1 MARALVIKS
10 RTFLDDRS
18 SGIFAT
24 GTALAENNDLYA
36 TRKELCKL
44 FSEDMNSLYLLSLVL
59 TGDRETAER
68 CFVAGLDDC
77 IDGSPVFRRWAHSW
91 ARRVIVRNAI
101 RIIGPRPGVA
111 SRKEDSA
118 CRRMEPD
125 VSEWTAEE
133 VAFSRMVLLND
144 FERFVF
150 VLSVLEK
157 YSDKDSALLL
167 SASMQQVREAR
178 LRALEHIAEPEQVV
192 VAR

>member
-1 MARALVIKS
+1 MAGTLVIRH

-18 SGIFAT
+18 SGISTT
-24 GTALAENNDLYA
+24 GTALAENDDLYA
-36 TRKELCKL
+36 TRKELCEL

-59 TGDRETAER
+59 TGAPETAEQ

-91 ARRVIVRNAI
+91 ARRVIARNAI

-111 SRKEDSA
+111 SGEKNSA
-118 CRRMEPD
+118 CGRTEPD
-125 VSEWTAEE
+125 VSQWTAEE
-133 VAFSRMVLLND
+133 VALSRMVLLND

-150 VLSVLEK
+150 VLAVIEK
-157 YSDKDSALLL
+157 YSDKDCALLL
-167 SASMQQVREAR
+167 STSMQQVREAR
-178 LRALEHIAEPEQVV
+178 MQALEHIAEPEQAV